1 MKLLQYTARYFGWFI
16 LLALPVTIG
25 ILFLTTRFIINQEQ
39 NELLEDNGMAL
50 TRQWNANGLPADRVL
65 LLANDLIEVKESAL
79 VPEKIFLDT
88 TFWNADENEYEPA
101 RKYIF
106 STRIGQKD
114 YLVSITHSVLDQ
126 EELLF
131 TVLVSVALLIAV
143 LLIGVWWFSRFA
155 ARRLWHPFYASLFE
169 IAHFKFSDKSSLTL
183 PETTVEE
190 FSALN
195 RAVNTMTKRIVDDY
209 IALRDF
215 TGNAAHELQ
224 NPLAI
229 IQNKAELLLQNDQL
243 DPKILGEIAD
253 IHRSAIRL
261 GRLNKA
267 LLFLHR
273 IENGQFPVAEPI
285 DLKKIILEK
294 MEQWQERMVAKNI
307 AITTDLQSVVTN
319 MNPELVDALIGN
331 LLANAIKYNHPQNGW
346 MHIGLSQE
354 QLIFRN
360 SGAPLSSP
368 AATMFQRF
376 KKGNPA
382 QSNSPGLGLAI
393 VKEICQFYGCSIIY
407 TVYGE
412 VHEVTLG
419 NIQIH

>member
-16 LLALPVTIG
+16 LLALPLTTG

-50 TRQWNANGLPADRVL
+50 TRQWKANGLPTDRVL
-65 LLANDLIEVKESAL
+65 LLANDLIEVTESPL
-79 VPEKIFLDT
+79 VSEKIFLDT

-101 RKYIF
+101 RKYVF

-169 IAHFKFSDKSSLTL
+169 IAHFKFSDKSSLAL

-190 FSALN
+190 FTALN
-195 RAVNTMTKRIVDDY
+195 RAVNTMTLRIVDDY

-243 DPKILGEIAD
+243 DPKTLGDIAD
-253 IHRSAIRL
+253 IHRSVIRL
-261 GRLNKA
+261 ARLNKA

-273 IENGQFPVAEPI
+273 IENEQFSNAAAI
-285 DLKKIILEK
+285 DLKRILIDKIA
-294 MEQWQERMVAKNI
+294 QWQERIDAKNI
-307 AITTDLQSVVTN
+307 AITTDLQSVIKT

-331 LLANAIKYNHPQNGW
+331 LLVNAVKYNYPKNGW
-346 MHIGLSQE
+346 IHIGLSSE
-354 QLIFRN
+354 QLVFQN
-360 SGAPLSSP
+360 SGDPLNSSSES
-368 AATMFQRF
+368 MFQRF
-376 KKGNPA
+376 KKNDPA
-382 QSNSPGLGLAI
+382 QHNSPGLGLAI
-393 VKEICQFYGCSIIY
+393 VKEICQLYGCGVVY
-407 TVYGE
+407 TVENE
-412 VHEVTLG
+412 VHKIV
-419 NIQIH
+419 IQFGSI